1 MPPPPQTIHV
11 VEDDPSVLSS
21 LAILLRTWG
30 YSVACYSDAESF
42 LASALESPA
51 DCILLDV
58 KLPEMDGLGLLSELR
73 QRGVLAPIILLTG
86 YGDVEMAVSALK
98 NGAHDFLEK
107 PFDGED
113 LVNRIGAAINERP
126 AWTPDRHY
134 VEIFRALT
142 PRETQVMEQ
151 IVAGYSN
158 KVIAH
163 RLGVSPKT
171 VEVHR
176 GRVMKKTGARSLSDL
191 VRMSVRAGIDPDMTP
206 ECD

>member
-21 LAILLRTWG
+21 LAILLQTWG

-113 LVNRIGAAINERP
+113 LVNRIRAAINERP